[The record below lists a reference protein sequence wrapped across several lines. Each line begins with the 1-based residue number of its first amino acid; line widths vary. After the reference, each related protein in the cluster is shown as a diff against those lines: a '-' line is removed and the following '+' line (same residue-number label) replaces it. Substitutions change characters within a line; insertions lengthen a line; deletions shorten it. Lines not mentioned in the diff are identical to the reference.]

1 MQHWSIPESSFKK
14 SKADNC
20 EFRSI
25 PVLKNYFDSK
35 MFLLILAQKKI
46 MYYNWKFSKDVSFKK
61 NLKFE
66 EILQV
71 FSEAQVGI
79 HTMKAEHFGIAVVE
93 MIAAGLIVV
102 AHNSAGPKYDIIKE
116 KSDNFGFLCQDFED
130 YVNSIEF
137 VLGMKE

>member
-1 MQHWSIPESSFKK
+1 MPHLSPKLVLCGSCRDVSDEKLLDSLKT
-14 SKADNC
+14 KAEEMN
-20 EFRSI
+20 
-25 PVLKNYFDSK
+25 L
-35 MFLLILAQKKI
+35 
-46 MYYNWKFSKDVSFKK
+46 SKDVSFKK

-116 KSDNFGFLCQDFED
+116 KSDNFGFLCQDAED

>member
-1 MQHWSIPESSFKK
+1 MPHLSPKLVLCGSCRDVSDEKLLESLKT
-14 SKADNC
+14 KAEEMN
-20 EFRSI
+20 
-25 PVLKNYFDSK
+25 L
-35 MFLLILAQKKI
+35 
-46 MYYNWKFSKDVSFKK
+46 SKDVSFKK

-102 AHNSAGPKYDIIKE
+102 AHNSAGPKYDIIRE
-116 KSDNFGFLCQDFED
+116 KSDNFGFLCQDTED